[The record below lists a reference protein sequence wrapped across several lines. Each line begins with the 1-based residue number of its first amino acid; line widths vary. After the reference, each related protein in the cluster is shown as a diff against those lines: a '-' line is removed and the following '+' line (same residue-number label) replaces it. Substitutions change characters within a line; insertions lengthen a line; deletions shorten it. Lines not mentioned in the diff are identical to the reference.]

1 MYPEELVAPMRED
14 LTSVG
19 FTEMKSASDVDQA
32 LDNTSGTTL
41 VVVNSVCGCA
51 AGMARPGIKLALQ
64 NAKVPQHITTVF
76 AGVDT
81 EATERARNYMLPYPP
96 SSPAVAL
103 FKDGKLVHMVE
114 RHNIEGANAQ
124 IIADNL
130 VGAFDEHC

>member
-1 MYPEELVAPMRED
+1 MREE

-19 FTEMKSASDVDQA
+19 FTEMKSAADVDQA
-32 LDNTSGTTL
+32 LKNTSGTTL

-64 NAKVPQHITTVF
+64 NAKVPQNITTVF

-96 SSPAVAL
+96 SSPAMAL

-114 RHNIEGANAQ
+114 RHNIEGSNAQ
-124 IIADNL
+124 NIANDL
-130 VGAFDEHC
+130 VKAFNEHC

>member
-1 MYPEELVAPMRED
+1 MYPEKLVVPMRED

-19 FTEMKSASDVDQA
+19 FTELKSAKEVDEA
-32 LDNTSGTTL
+32 LQNSSGTTM
-41 VVVNSVCGCA
+41 VVINSVCGCA

-64 NAKVPQHITTVF
+64 NAKVPHSITTVF

-81 EATERARNYMLPYPP
+81 EATERARSYMVPYPP

-114 RHNIEGANAQ
+114 RHSIEGSTVQ
-124 IIADNL
+124 HIADNL
-130 VGAFDEHC
+130 VGAFNEHC

>member
-1 MYPEELVAPMRED
+1 MYPEKLVVPMREE

-19 FTEMKSASDVDQA
+19 FTEMKSAADVDQA
-32 LDNTSGTTL
+32 LKNTSGTTL

-64 NAKVPQHITTVF
+64 NAKVPQNITTVF

-96 SSPAVAL
+96 SSPAMAL

-114 RHNIEGANAQ
+114 RHNIEGSNAQ
-124 IIADNL
+124 NIANDL
-130 VGAFDEHC
+130 VKAFNEHC

>member
-1 MYPEELVAPMRED
+1 MDA
-14 LTSVG
+14 
-19 FTEMKSASDVDQA
+19 A
-32 LDNTSGTTL
+32 LQNGSGTTL

-64 NAKVPQHITTVF
+64 NAKVPQNITTVF

-114 RHNIEGANAQ
+114 RHNIEGSNAQ

>member
-19 FTEMKSASDVDQA
+19 FKEMKSVSEVDAA
-32 LDNTSGTTL
+32 LQNGSGTTL

-64 NAKVPQHITTVF
+64 NAKVPQNITTVF

-124 IIADNL
+124 NIADNL